1 MMTSYVDVESRRI
14 RASRESLLSV
24 LEALGAPVSPDT
36 ASPRDVEVALRSRRR
51 ELWRRTVEPVVVAWE
66 GRLAT
71 LRVRLPEG
79 AASGSLAGRLEL
91 EDGGV
96 AAFRVDLA
104 GATVRE
110 RAEIDGRG
118 Y

>member
-1 MMTSYVDVESRRI
+1 MPSYVDVEARRI
-14 RASRESLLSV
+14 RASRESLLAV

-36 ASPRDVEVALRSRRR
+36 AWPRDVEVALRSRQR

-66 GRLAT
+66 GRLTT

-91 EDGGV
+91 EDAGLASFPAHP
-96 AAFRVDLA
+96 AAPTLRP
-104 GATVRE
+104 RP
-110 RAEIDGRG
+110 R
-118 Y
+118 